1 MSVAGT
7 AGDEQQWRVL
17 LSEQF
22 SQSSRLLYRL
32 AFGILRDATAAE
44 DACQQALLKAWE
56 RREELRD
63 AARLR
68 SWLARVVVTE
78 SLQARRRSKIERRVL
93 VLQGGQTASDAD
105 VSSSELRESVLA
117 AMQQLPEQARLVVA
131 LRLMQ
136 GASGNEVKELLG
148 CSAGEVSKQLHR
160 GMKMLRE
167 LLADWKPA

>member
-1 MSVAGT
+1 MVVGT
-7 AGDEQQWRVL
+7 AGGDGGWRTL

-22 SQSSRLLYRL
+22 SQSGRLLYRL
-32 AFGILRDATAAE
+32 AYGILRDAPAAE

-56 RREELRD
+56 RRDELRD

-78 SLQARRRSKIERRVL
+78 SLQARRRQKIERRVL
-93 VLQGGQTASDAD
+93 VLQGGEPQQT
-105 VSSSELRESVLA
+105 EIGPLGLRESVLA

-136 GASGNEVKELLG
+136 GVSGNEVKDLLG

-160 GMKMLRE
+160 GMKILRE
-167 LLADWKPA
+167 LLADWKEA